1 MAQELNTRPSSNI
14 RGRLLAGTAA
24 AALLAA
30 SATMAQAQS
39 LPTGG
44 VVVGGSATITH
55 TSPKQMQIT
64 SSTDRSAIN
73 WQSFSIAQGYGVNV
87 SQPTSTSTQLEN
99 VTGGSVSQI
108 FGSLSSNGRIVLAN
122 PNGIWF
128 GPNAQVDVAGL
139 VATTSSATRSDINT
153 FVNGGSLTLSQ
164 AGNTNEIGR
173 ASCRERV

>member
-1 MAQELNTRPSSNI
+1 MTQQFNTRPFTN
-14 RGRLLAGTAA
+14 RNLLLAGTAA

-30 SATMAQAQS
+30 SAGMAQAQS

-44 VVVGGSATITH
+44 TVVGGHAVITQPSSTQMNIIAT
-55 TSPKQMQIT
+55 
-64 SSTDRSAIN
+64 TDRSAIN
-73 WQSFSIAQGYGVNV
+73 WQSFSIAQGYGVSV
-87 SQPTSTSTQLEN
+87 KQPNATSTQLEN

-139 VATTSSATRSDINT
+139 VATTSHPTQGDINT
-153 FVNGGSLTLSQ
+153 FVNGGNLSLSQ
-164 AGNTNEIGR
+164 PGNAN
-173 ASCRERV
+173 AAVV